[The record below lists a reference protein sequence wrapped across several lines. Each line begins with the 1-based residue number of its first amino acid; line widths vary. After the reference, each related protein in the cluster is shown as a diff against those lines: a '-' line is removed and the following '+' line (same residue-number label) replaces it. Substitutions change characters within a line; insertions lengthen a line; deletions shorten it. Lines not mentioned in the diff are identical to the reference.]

1 MTEALHNQM
10 QILTESF
17 RHVAGL
23 GDQMGALVEQLREL
37 RANAVSNDMVEAL
50 VQRIRQLESDGS
62 VTRVDEEVADDF
74 WSRRYGF
81 FSDHEFADEAWET
94 DSEDVDAGFG

>member
-1 MTEALHNQM
+1 M
-10 QILTESF
+10 
-17 RHVAGL
+17 
-23 GDQMGALVEQLREL
+23 EQLREL

-50 VQRIRQLESDGS
+50 VQRIRRLESDGS
-62 VTRVDEEVADDF
+62 VTRVDDEGVADDF

-81 FSDHEFADEAWET
+81 FSDDVLADEAWET